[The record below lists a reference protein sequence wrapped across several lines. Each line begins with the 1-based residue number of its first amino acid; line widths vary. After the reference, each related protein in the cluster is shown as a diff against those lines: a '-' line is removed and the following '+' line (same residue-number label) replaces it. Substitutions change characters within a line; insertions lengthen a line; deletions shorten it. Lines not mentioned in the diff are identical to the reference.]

1 MAVEET
7 RFLTVFQGNLWKTE
21 VSRNSNWRREQ
32 AYYIK
37 EVEATAYERGSTES
51 A

>member
-37 EVEATAYERGSTES
+37 KVEATAYERGSTES